1 MTTISVRGYLYEMN
15 FFEIGIEEFL
25 ILTGRITED
34 YDDGEEVF

>member
-1 MTTISVRGYLYEMN
+1 MTTISVRGDLYEIN
-15 FFEIGIEEFL
+15 FFEIDIGEFL